1 MPCTSTYWKTVAVSR
16 LVSAFCTSG
25 SAISGLTVRTKRS
38 VLETWLLVQ
47 TETTATGVSAQPRTI
62 RTMAKTDRQR
72 NFCRGRGSVVRTVSS
87 SRRRRMSSARSS
99 AVSAGPVDGAAAGDS
114 SCVIAGTSVNC
125 RVSRQSG
132 RPPAVRHHLPGV
144 RAPAGGAR
152 LLRSVV
158 PDSRHGLEGRGPHVL
173 ATARRWSDQRLRLQ
187 GVVLRLRDHA
197 GVQETPSLGDLVG
210 GSRLSGDVPD
220 IGVLRLL
227 LRLGTAP
234 GPIGHAAAPG
244 DQVDQRREEGQE
256 DEGHDPDRLGD
267 PGRLPVPEQVPEDP
281 EHHHQIGHEGE
292 ADEDEPHNIPER
304 RHRVLL
310 FAGRTV
316 TPERECSGRC
326 APHLWRMTRNASSGG
341 ASAGTGWMRNLRR
354 TRRTHGS
361 WARSNS
367 AAAAVVATTMNAM
380 QSSHPMS
387 ASVRPK
393 SPYRRL

>member
-1 MPCTSTYWKTVAVSR
+1 MPCTLTYWKTVAVSR

-62 RTMAKTDRQR
+62 RTMAKTDRHR

-125 RVSRQSG
+125 RVSRQPG

-144 RAPAGGAR
+144 RAPAGGGAR
-152 LLRSVV
+152 LLRSAV

-197 GVQETPSLGDLVG
+197 GVQETP
-210 GSRLSGDVPD
+210 
-220 IGVLRLL
+220 
-227 LRLGTAP
+227 
-234 GPIGHAAAPG
+234 
-244 DQVDQRREEGQE
+244 
-256 DEGHDPDRLGD
+256 
-267 PGRLPVPEQVPEDP
+267 
-281 EHHHQIGHEGE
+281 
-292 ADEDEPHNIPER
+292 
-304 RHRVLL
+304 
-310 FAGRTV
+310 
-316 TPERECSGRC
+316 
-326 APHLWRMTRNASSGG
+326 
-341 ASAGTGWMRNLRR
+341 
-354 TRRTHGS
+354 
-361 WARSNS
+361 
-367 AAAAVVATTMNAM
+367 
-380 QSSHPMS
+380 
-387 ASVRPK
+387 
-393 SPYRRL
+393 